1 LCNFSAILD
10 DDAVKAISDA
20 LASQISCR
28 SNSLTLAVF
37 DYMSDDSNFDVVP
50 EDPAN
55 GPQALHRALYDNS
68 LTTGW
73 EPQHR
78 IQFYHSKYDMIV
90 PYGNYLAF
98 RDAHPQ
104 GEGTMYL

>member
-1 LCNFSAILD
+1 
-10 DDAVKAISDA
+10 
-20 LASQISCR
+20 
-28 SNSLTLAVF
+28 
-37 DYMSDDSNFDVVP
+37 MP
-50 EDPAN
+50 ENPAN
-55 GPQALHRALYDNS
+55 APQAIHRALYDNS

-104 GEGTMYL
+104 GEDTMYRVDDTFSTSDHVMAGGAFLIYIYISQ